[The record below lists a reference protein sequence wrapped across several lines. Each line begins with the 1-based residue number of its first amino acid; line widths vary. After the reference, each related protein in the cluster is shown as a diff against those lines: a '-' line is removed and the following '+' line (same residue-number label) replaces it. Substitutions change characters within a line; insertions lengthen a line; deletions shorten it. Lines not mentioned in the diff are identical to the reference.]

1 MTKNAR
7 IAAALSFALFAIALA
22 YSRPVAGLPSLPA
35 IDGWLFH
42 EKTGYADW
50 LGLRFFGRNLRE
62 PINVIIVDPFSK
74 TEQDAIRKVIRECA
88 KAGYPE
94 EFGHSAGYFGII
106 DGLPYQQI
114 NGKRR
119 EAFSNH
125 DFFLMNNHGRIIG
138 PALKDGAFVF
148 IAAFSTEKPTI
159 FRGFHH
165 LFVSFNL
172 ARDDFC
178 AKLDAKSAFKKAGR
192 LYLGNVLQDGAETT
206 ADHDGY
212 ATVLVARE

>member
-1 MTKNAR
+1 MKWKTR
-7 IAAALSFALFAIALA
+7 FVAAFALALLSTGLT
-22 YSRPVAGLPSLPA
+22 YSQSAVSLPSLPDV
-35 IDGWLFH
+35 DGWLFH

-50 LGLRFFGRNLRE
+50 LGLRFFGLKLRE
-62 PINVIIVDPFSK
+62 PINVILVDPYSK
-74 TEQDAIRKVIRECA
+74 TEKDAIRKVIRECA

-106 DGLPYQQI
+106 DGRPYSQV
-114 NGKRR
+114 NGNRR

-125 DFFLMNNHGRIIG
+125 DFFVLNNHGRIIG
-138 PALKDGAFVF
+138 PAQKDGAFIF
-148 IAAFSTEKPTI
+148 IAAFSTEKPTV

-192 LYLGNVLQDGAETT
+192 QYLGNVLHDGRETT

-212 ATVLVARE
+212 ATILVANE